1 MVETMTKEKNN
12 PLFNTDV
19 KNEYL
24 ATMIQNGA
32 ISVETSKSYARIF
45 GVTNAHEEALNKD
58 LGNFTLEELETV
70 LYDFK
75 ANNRNTVESY
85 ARIISSYL
93 NWSVAHNRSSCNPL
107 MVLNPTDFEKYL
119 TNEEVY
125 FTEKQLH
132 RWEDHCENYQ
142 DAVLLRLLFNGV
154 SGKQM
159 TEIRNLKKVDVDET
173 NNRLKLTNTL
183 KADANGNPDKFTERW
198 FDVDEHTITLLKGA
212 MRQRTYMK
220 RNGQMEVK
228 DNIRPY
234 TDLVSNQFVVRASIT
249 KTDHMHNPVDK
260 FVIYRRI
267 QTISETMGIEDLT
280 AKFIQRSGMIYYANQ
295 LVRDEKLTLNDIKMV
310 ADRFNVKSHHNLKGF
325 LTIEN
330 IRKTYEK

>member
-1 MVETMTKEKNN
+1 MVRTMTKEKNN

-19 KNEYL
+19 KTEYL
-24 ATMIQNGA
+24 EMMIQNGA
-32 ISVETSKSYARIF
+32 ISEDTSKSYTRIF
-45 GVTNAHEEALNKD
+45 GVTKAHEEALNKD
-58 LGNFTLEELETV
+58 LCEFTLEELETV

-85 ARIISSYL
+85 ARIMSSYL
-93 NWSVAHNRSSCNPL
+93 NWSVAHGRSSSNPL
-107 MVLNPTDFEKYL
+107 MILNPTAFEKYL

-132 RWEDHCENYQ
+132 RWEDRCENYQ

-173 NNRLKLTNTL
+173 NNRLKLINTL
-183 KADANGNPDKFTERW
+183 KSDANGNPDKFTERW

-212 MRQRTYMK
+212 MKQKTYMK

-228 DNIRPY
+228 ENIRPY
-234 TDLVSNQFVVRASIT
+234 TDLVNNKFVVRASIT
-249 KTDHMHNPVDK
+249 KTDHMNIPVDK

-267 QTISETMGIEDLT
+267 QTISETMGIDDLT

-310 ADRFNVKSHHNLKGF
+310 ADRFNIKSHHNLKGF